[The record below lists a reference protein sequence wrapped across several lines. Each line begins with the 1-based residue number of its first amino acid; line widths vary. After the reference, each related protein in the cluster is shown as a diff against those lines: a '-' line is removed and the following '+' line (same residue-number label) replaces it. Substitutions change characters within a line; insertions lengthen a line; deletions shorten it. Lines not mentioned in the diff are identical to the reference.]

1 MNFNILDN
9 VLTVSLALI
18 REQGRAETFVV
29 THVSSTRGMSHLPLA
44 SHPTDV
50 LDKKSFRYTCFEIPC
65 TPPIHETVCQDDS
78 QCISEFFFIISNIIY

>member
-50 LDKKSFRYTCFEIPC
+50 IDKKK
-65 TPPIHETVCQDDS
+65 VCAS
-78 QCISEFFFIISNIIY
+78 PVLSNRARPLSMRRFVKMIVNA

>member
-1 MNFNILDN
+1 MNFDRPHN

-29 THVSSTRGMSHLPLA
+29 THVSSTRGMSPLPLA

-50 LDKKSFRYTCFEIPC
+50 MDKKKFALHLF
-65 TPPIHETVCQDDS
+65 
-78 QCISEFFFIISNIIY
+78 

>member
-1 MNFNILDN
+1 MNFDRPHN

-29 THVSSTRGMSHLPLA
+29 THVSPTRGMSHLPLA

-50 LDKKSFRYTCFEIPC
+50 MEKKSLRLACFE
-65 TPPIHETVCQDDS
+65 
-78 QCISEFFFIISNIIY
+78 